1 MGQTLLPAVQK
12 WESPNSG
19 KHPTGAVAKLL
30 QLIEYSPIPAEFH
43 IIVSTIVSLFCITNC
58 FSPVKRESFSLDNR
72 FIVTADIITTLRLNG
87 RLQAGELLKSL
98 GVSRATLMRLARAA
112 GNEVIVRGN
121 ARRTTYAARRAL
133 RGSLAA
139 LPLYRVNEYGDVQEI
154 ARLDLTYPDGCAAEF
169 LADFDWPLDE
179 DMQAGWFDGL
189 PYPLHDMRP
198 QGFLGRNF
206 ARHYAE
212 MLQVPA
218 DPKDWS
224 DDHALHAMSLLGV
237 DLPGNLIVGEPACR
251 QWLERLQAA
260 RLDHSD
266 APLSEHQVEQVYAS
280 LAETAM
286 AQGVGGSSAGGEFP
300 KFMAVRQFSDGRV
313 QHVLVKFSGSDD
325 STGTQRWA
333 DLLVCEHLASLILPA
348 QLGVGA
354 AASRIHHS
362 GGRTFLEVER
372 FDRHGLLGRSG
383 VTSWLSLNAALF
395 GLAGVPWTEAARQVA
410 RRGWLSER
418 DTGNI
423 ALLWHFGQLIGN
435 TDMHEGNLSFLPN
448 ARDGQAGLRLS
459 PVYDMLPMLYAPA
472 RGVELPA
479 RNFEPKLPLPAER
492 EDWDR
497 AAHAAIAF
505 WQTAAADEGIS
516 TGFRALCADNAAVLL
531 KLMSR

>member
-1 MGQTLLPAVQK
+1 M
-12 WESPNSG
+12 
-19 KHPTGAVAKLL
+19 
-30 QLIEYSPIPAEFH
+30 
-43 IIVSTIVSLFCITNC
+43 
-58 FSPVKRESFSLDNR
+58 
-72 FIVTADIITTLRLNG
+72 TADIITTLRING

-133 RGSLAA
+133 RGSMAA
-139 LPLYRVNEYGDVQEI
+139 LPLYRVDECGDVQEI

-189 PYPLHDMRP
+189 PYPLNDMRP

-206 ARHYAE
+206 ARHHAE
-212 MLQVPA
+212 MLQVPVN
-218 DPKDWS
+218 PTDWS
-224 DDHALHAMSLLGV
+224 DDHALHAMSLLGA
-237 DLPGNLIVGEPACR
+237 DLLGNLIVGEPACR
-251 QWLERLQAA
+251 QWLERLRAA
-260 RLDHSD
+260 RLGHGD
-266 APLSEHQVEQVYAS
+266 APVPEHEVEPVYAS

-286 AQGVGGSSAGGEFP
+286 TQGVVGSSAGGEFP
-300 KFMAVRQFSDGRV
+300 KFTAVRQFGDGRV

-333 DLLVCEHLASLILPA
+333 DLLVCEHLASLILPSH
-348 QLGVGA
+348 LGIGA
-354 AASRIHHS
+354 AASRIRRS

-383 VTSWLSLNAALF
+383 VTSWSSLNAALF
-395 GLAGVPWTEAARQVA
+395 GLAGVPWTEVARQVA
-410 RRGWLSER
+410 GRSWLSKL
-418 DTGNI
+418 DAVHI

-435 TDMHEGNLSFLPN
+435 TDMHEGNLSFQPN
-448 ARDGQAGLRLS
+448 AWDGQAGLRLS

-479 RNFEPKLPLPAER
+479 RTFEPKLPLPAER
-492 EDWDR
+492 EAWDR
-497 AAHAAIAF
+497 AARAATEF
-505 WQTAAADEGIS
+505 WQMAAADERIS
-516 TGFRALCADNAAVLL
+516 TGFRSICANNAAVLL
-531 KLMSR
+531 KLVSR